1 MGELCKTLLEIVK
14 RMNKNWPTPAS
25 KVLQLLPQ
33 LANVIAQA
41 FESDGENLPE
51 NLDWGKVL

>member
-1 MGELCKTLLEIVK
+1 
-14 RMNKNWPTPAS
+14 MNKNWPTPAS

-33 LANVIAQA
+33 LANAIAQA